1 MGNLAS
7 SSTKLAEKCPMLEK
21 SELPLVAS
29 SFRLVSKNSDK
40 CKEEDLM
47 KFWGSQMDPR
57 LAQYITN
64 FLFGP
69 LGSRAGFVELP
80 RFAEL
85 YVYTVRGTRDERIN
99 VLLSS
104 LGQSPESE
112 STEIA
117 YPLIKEYVEAVVSS
131 YMRAIRLEGGPEFK
145 SWESRGFRIV
155 KECIQKLAESLAY
168 DVVQQG
174 TQKVTRADAERW
186 LGKNPIFLKMLEH
199 VFSHLYNYRNMKNS
213 SDEKRKD
220 ADADESKASKRK
232 EHIPQQEI
240 VLHTMLPLCEGL
252 QYMPD
257 YPAFTDLSQMLFV
270 NANLPTAQQNK
281 WRFLFSSQ
289 IHGESFSTLLGR
301 IVDQGPTVI
310 IVEDSNGYIFG
321 GYATDSWALGPNYLG
336 NDTSFLFTLRPKMR
350 TFCASGYNDHY
361 QYLNLHQQTMP
372 NGLGL
377 GGQHNYWGLW
387 LDSEYGVG
395 ECSESCT
402 TFKGYFQMSATK
414 KFTVRNVEVW
424 GVGDKPVK
432 ENESEESSVRSVLD
446 GNADSKAMLKMSG
459 REQYSDGYREE
470 PKD

>member
-1 MGNLAS
+1 
-7 SSTKLAEKCPMLEK
+7 MLEK
-21 SELPLVAS
+21 SELPLIAS
-29 SFRLVSKNSDK
+29 SFRIVSKNSDK
-40 CKEEDLM
+40 CKEEELM

-69 LGSRAGFVELP
+69 LGQRAAFVDLP

-85 YVYTVRGTRDERIN
+85 YVYTVRGTLEERIN
-99 VLLSS
+99 VLLCS
-104 LGQSPESE
+104 LGQSPDSE
-112 STEIA
+112 CTEIA

-186 LGKNPIFLKMLEH
+186 LNKNSIFLKMLEH
-199 VFSHLYNYRNMKNS
+199 VFCHLYNYRSVKNS
-213 SDEKRKD
+213 SEERKKD
-220 ADADESKASKRK
+220 DTDDGRNKRK
-232 EHIPQQEI
+232 ENLPQQEV
-240 VLHTMLPLCEGL
+240 VLHAMLPVCEGL

-270 NANLPTAQQNK
+270 NANLPAVQQKK

-301 IVDQGPTVI
+301 IMDQGSTVV

-321 GYATDSWALGPNYLG
+321 GYATESWALGPNFLG
-336 NDTSFLFTLRPKMR
+336 NENSFLFTLRPKMR
-350 TFCASGYNDHY
+350 CYPSTGYNPHY

-372 NGLGL
+372 NGMGM

-387 LDSEYGVG
+387 LDSEYGIG
-395 ECSESCT
+395 ECSETCT
-402 TFKGYFQMSATK
+402 TYKNYVQLSATK

-432 ENESEESSVRSVLD
+432 EDDSEENTARSILD
-446 GNADSKAMLKMSG
+446 GNADSKAMLKLSG

>member
-1 MGNLAS
+1 
-7 SSTKLAEKCPMLEK
+7 MLVK
-21 SELPLVAS
+21 SELPLVAC

-40 CKEEDLM
+40 CKEEELM
-47 KFWGSQMDPR
+47 KYWGSQMDPR

-69 LGSRAGFVELP
+69 LASRAAYVDLP

-85 YVYTVRGTRDERIN
+85 YVYTVRGTKDERVN
-99 VLLSS
+99 MLLCS
-104 LGQSPESE
+104 LGQAPESE

-131 YMRAIRLEGGPEFK
+131 YMRAIRLEGGPEYK

-155 KECIQKLAESLAY
+155 KECIQKLAEGLAY

-174 TQKVTRADAERW
+174 TQKVTRSDVERW
-186 LGKNPIFLKMLEH
+186 INTNPIFLKMLEH
-199 VFSHLYNYRNMKNS
+199 VFSHLYYYRNVKNS
-213 SDEKRKD
+213 SEEKKKDDTDEGKSKKR
-220 ADADESKASKRK
+220 ES
-232 EHIPQQEI
+232 
-240 VLHTMLPLCEGL
+240 VLQPELVLRSMLPLCEGL

-257 YPAFTDLSQMLFV
+257 FPAFTDLSQMLFV

-301 IVDQGPTVI
+301 IIDQGPTVI
-310 IVEDSNGYIFG
+310 IIEDSNGYIFG
-321 GYATDSWALGPNYLG
+321 GYATDTWELSPNFAG
-336 NDTSFLFTLRPKMR
+336 NDSSFLFTLRPKIR
-350 TFCASGYNDHY
+350 CFPATSINNHY

-372 NGLGL
+372 NGLGM
-377 GGQHNYWGLW
+377 GGQFGYWGLW
-387 LDSEYGVG
+387 LDSEYGIG
-395 ECSESCT
+395 ESSESCT

-424 GVGDKPVK
+424 GVGEKPVK
-432 ENESEESSVRSVLD
+432 EDDEEQPSRSILD
-446 GNADSKAMLKMSG
+446 GNSDSKAILKMSG

>member
-1 MGNLAS
+1 
-7 SSTKLAEKCPMLEK
+7 MLEK
-21 SELPLVAS
+21 SELPLIAS
-29 SFRLVSKNSDK
+29 SFRIVSKNSDK
-40 CKEEDLM
+40 CKEEELM

-69 LGSRAGFVELP
+69 LGQRATFVDLP

-85 YVYTVRGTRDERIN
+85 YVYTVRGTLDERIT
-99 VLLSS
+99 VLLGS
-104 LGQSPESE
+104 LGQPPDSE

-155 KECIQKLAESLAY
+155 KECIQKLAESLVY

-186 LGKNPIFLKMLEH
+186 LSKNPIFLKMLEH
-199 VFSHLYNYRNMKNS
+199 VFSHLYNYRSVKNS
-213 SDEKRKD
+213 SEERKKD
-220 ADADESKASKRK
+220 DSDDSKSRRK
-232 EHIPQQEI
+232 ENFPQQEV
-240 VLHTMLPLCEGL
+240 VLHAMLPLCEGL

-270 NANLPTAQQNK
+270 NANLPKAQQHK

-301 IVDQGPTVI
+301 IVDQGSTVV

-321 GYATDSWALGPNYLG
+321 GYATAPWALGPNYVG
-336 NDTSFLFTLRPKMR
+336 DDNSFLFTLRPKMR
-350 TFCASGYNDHY
+350 CFPSTGYNPHY

-372 NGLGL
+372 NGMGM

-387 LDSEYGVG
+387 LDCEYGIG

-402 TFKGYFQMSATK
+402 TYKGYFQMSATK
-414 KFTVRNVEVW
+414 KFTVRNIEVW
-424 GVGDKPVK
+424 GVGEKPVK
-432 ENESEESSVRSVLD
+432 DDDEPERNSSGSILD
-446 GNADSKAMLKMSG
+446 GNADSKAMLKLSG

>member
-1 MGNLAS
+1 MGNS
-7 SSTKLAEKCPMLEK
+7 SSSKLAEKCPMLEK
-21 SELPLVAS
+21 SELPLVAT
-29 SFRLVSKNSDK
+29 SFRLASKNSDK

-69 LGSRAGFVELP
+69 LGSRASFVELP

-85 YVYTVRGTRDERIN
+85 YVYTVRGTKDERIN

-104 LGQSPESE
+104 LGQAPESE
-112 STEIA
+112 SPEIA

-155 KECIQKLAESLAY
+155 KECIQKLAEGLVY

-186 LGKNPIFLKMLEH
+186 LSKNPIFLRMLEH
-199 VFSHLYNYRNMKNS
+199 VFSHLFNYRNLKNT
-213 SDEKRKD
+213 SDERRKD
-220 ADADESKASKRK
+220 DSDESRSRRK
-232 EHIPQQEI
+232 ENIPQPDV

-270 NANLPTAQQNK
+270 NANLPAMLQNK

-301 IVDQGPTVI
+301 IIDQGPTVV
-310 IVEDSNGYIFG
+310 IVEDSNGFIFG
-321 GYATDSWALGPNYLG
+321 GYATDAWALSPNFCG
-336 NDTSFLFTLRPKMR
+336 NDNSFLFTLRPKMR
-350 TFCASGYNDHY
+350 CFPSTGYNNHY
-361 QYLNLHQQTMP
+361 QYMNLHQQTMP
-372 NGLGL
+372 NGMGM
-377 GGQHNYWGLW
+377 GGQFGYWGLW
-387 LDSEYGVG
+387 LDCEYGIG
-395 ECSESCT
+395 ECSESCST
-402 TFKGYFQMSATK
+402 YKGYLQMSATK

-424 GVGDKPVK
+424 GVGEKPVK
-432 ENESEESSVRSVLD
+432 EDDELEPEHSKTSVLD
-446 GNADSKAMLKMSG
+446 GNADSKAMLRMGG
-459 REQYSDGYREE
+459 REQYSDGYRDE

>member
-1 MGNLAS
+1 MGNITS
-7 SSTKLAEKCPMLEK
+7 SSTKLAEKCPMLQK
-21 SELPLVAS
+21 SELPLVAG
-29 SFRLVSKNSDK
+29 SFRMASKNSDK

-69 LGSRAGFVELP
+69 LGSRIGFVELP

-85 YVYTVRGTRDERIN
+85 YVYTVRGTGDERIN

-104 LGQSPESE
+104 LGQTLDSE
-112 STEIA
+112 PTDIA

-131 YMRAIRLEGGPEFK
+131 YMRAIRLEGGAEFK

-155 KECIQKLAESLAY
+155 KECIQKLAESLVY

-186 LGKNPIFLKMLEH
+186 LSKNPIFLKMLEH
-199 VFSHLYNYRNMKNS
+199 VFSHLYNYRIVKNS
-213 SDEKRKD
+213 SDDRRKD
-220 ADADESKASKRK
+220 DTDDGKGRK
-232 EHIPQQEI
+232 KENVPHQEV
-240 VLHTMLPLCEGL
+240 VLHAMLPLCEGL

-257 YPAFTDLSQMLFV
+257 YPAFTDLSQMLFI
-270 NANLPTAQQNK
+270 NANLPTALQNK

-301 IVDQGPTVI
+301 IIDQGPTVI
-310 IVEDSNGYIFG
+310 IVEDTNGHIFG
-321 GYATDSWALGPNYLG
+321 GFATDSWALGPNYVG
-336 NDTSFLFTLRPKMR
+336 NDSSFLFTLRPKMR
-350 TFCASGYNDHY
+350 CFSATGYNDHY
-361 QYLNLHQQTMP
+361 QYLNLSQQTMP
-372 NGLGL
+372 NGMGM
-377 GGQHNYWGLW
+377 GGQHNYWGMW

-395 ECSESCT
+395 ESSETCT
-402 TFKGYFQMSATK
+402 TYKGYFQLSATN

-424 GVGDKPVK
+424 GVGDKPEK
-432 ENESEESSVRSVLD
+432 DTDLDESRSRSILD
-446 GNADSKAMLKMSG
+446 TNADSKAILKMSG

-470 PKD
+470 PTD